1 MKNLIIFLRGNYA
14 PLVLQ
19 DAEVPK
25 IESALAVMRPNEII
39 DITDSVGSRF
49 HLKTNLIDGWYVR
62 EQFRDTQ
69 GEALDILKKQ
79 VSADTNGEEWKES

>member
-62 EQFRDTQ
+62 EPFRDTQ

-79 VSADTNGEEWKES
+79 VSADTHGEEWKES